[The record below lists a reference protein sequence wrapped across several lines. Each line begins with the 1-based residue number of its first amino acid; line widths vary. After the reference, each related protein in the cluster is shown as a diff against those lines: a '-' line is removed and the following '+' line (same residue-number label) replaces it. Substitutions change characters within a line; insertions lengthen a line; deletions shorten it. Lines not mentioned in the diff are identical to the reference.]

1 MIYIV
6 EFPRQG
12 RAHAWFAF
20 NRDDF
25 VRKVRAGR
33 ARDGLGTAPNRAEP
47 LDEFDASVAALA
59 RDLKACRVFLD
70 DEDAIAA
77 LQRDPLLDPNREF
90 YAHMA
95 LREQL
100 IAMEA
105 MEEDM

>member
-6 EFPRQG
+6 EFPHQG

-25 VRKVRAGR
+25 VRKVRASR
-33 ARDGLGTAPNRAEP
+33 ARDGLDTALNHGEP
-47 LDEFDASVAALA
+47 LDEFEASVAALA
-59 RDLKACRVFLD
+59 RDLKACRVYLD
-70 DEDAIAA
+70 DEDAIEA
-77 LQRDPLLDPNREF
+77 LQRDPLLDPTEAF